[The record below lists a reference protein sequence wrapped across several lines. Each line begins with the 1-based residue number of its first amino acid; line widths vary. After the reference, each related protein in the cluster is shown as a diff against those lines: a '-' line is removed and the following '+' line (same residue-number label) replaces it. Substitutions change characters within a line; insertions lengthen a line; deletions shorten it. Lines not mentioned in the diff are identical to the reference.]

1 MAAAANAREPSH
13 THLYW
18 LLTLMIVFWS
28 LNYAIGKIAL
38 REFPALLLAAVRAGL
53 AAVVILPIYFL
64 RGRQKPFRWTTRE
77 VLLLL
82 LLGIFGVAL
91 NQLFFV
97 LGLSRTSVAHA
108 AILIGLTPI
117 QVLLLAAFAGQEKLT
132 WRKVTGLAIAL
143 GGVAVI
149 QIARDST
156 TAPSLLGDV
165 CIVLSGLAFAIYSVV
180 GKNVTARH
188 DTVTMN
194 TFAYVGGAVALFP
207 IVLWKA
213 VWSTRSF
220 DYTRVSAGAWLAVAY
235 MAVFAS
241 VVGYLIYNYALSR
254 IPASRVSSFS
264 YLQPLFAMM
273 IAIPTLGE
281 HLTAPLLFGGMMVLS
296 GVYVTER
303 A

>member
-1 MAAAANAREPSH
+1 MAASASAREPSH

-18 LLTLMIVFWS
+18 LLTLMIFFWS

-38 REFPALLLAAVRAGL
+38 REFPALLLAAVRAGM
-53 AAVVILPIYFL
+53 AALIILPVYLL
-64 RGRQKPFRWTTRE
+64 RGRQKAFRWTVRE
-77 VLLLL
+77 VRLLL

-117 QVLLLAAFAGQEKLT
+117 QVLLLAAFAGQERLT

-143 GGVAVI
+143 AGVAVI

-156 TAPSLLGDV
+156 TAPSLVGDL
-165 CIVLSGLAFAIYSVV
+165 CIVLSGLAFAVYSVV

-194 TFAYVGGAVALFP
+194 TFAYMSGAVVLSP
-207 IVLWKA
+207 IILWNLP
-213 VWSTRSF
+213 TF
-220 DYTRVSAGAWLAVAY
+220 DYTRVSTGAWLAVAY

-241 VVGYLIYNYALSR
+241 VAGYLIFNYALSR

-264 YLQPLFAMM
+264 YLQPLLAMM

-281 HLTAPLLFGGMMVLS
+281 HVTAPLIFGGMMVLS

>member
-1 MAAAANAREPSH
+1 MAAGAANAREPSH

-28 LNYAIGKIAL
+28 LNYAVGKIAL
-38 REFPALLLAAVRAGL
+38 REFPALLLAAVRAAL
-53 AAVVILPIYFL
+53 AALVILPIYFL
-64 RGRQKPFRWTTRE
+64 RGKRKKTFRWTARE
-77 VLLLL
+77 VMLLL

-143 GGVAVI
+143 AGVAVI

-156 TAPSLLGDV
+156 TAPSLVGDL
-165 CIVLSGLAFAIYSVV
+165 CIVLSGLAFAVYSVV

-194 TFAYVGGAVALFP
+194 TFAYVSGAVALSP
-207 IVLWKA
+207 IILWNLP
-213 VWSTRSF
+213 SF
-220 DYTRVSAGAWLAVAY
+220 DYARVSAGAWLAVAY

-241 VVGYLIYNYALSR
+241 VAGYLIFNYALSR

-273 IAIPTLGE
+273 IAIPVLGE
-281 HLTAPLLFGGMMVLS
+281 HVTAPLIFGGMMVLS